1 MIQILYELIVTYIDM
16 CKDQM
21 TIPNQIVEDAT
32 ILSGIVEIN
41 RSVKIHLNNERWCMV
56 NEMLI

>member
-1 MIQILYELIVTYIDM
+1 MNRMI
-16 CKDQM
+16 
-21 TIPNQIVEDAT
+21 IPNQIVEDAA

-41 RSVKIHLNNERWCMV
+41 RSVKIHLNNERCILKS